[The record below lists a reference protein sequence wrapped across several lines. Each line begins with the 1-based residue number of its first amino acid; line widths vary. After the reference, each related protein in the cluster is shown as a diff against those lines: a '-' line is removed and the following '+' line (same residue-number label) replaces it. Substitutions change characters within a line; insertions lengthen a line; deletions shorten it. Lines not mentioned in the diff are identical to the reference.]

1 MKVDDMSSHSSH
13 KAQLRWWQ
21 LSIAILL
28 MAMVSACKPE
38 PKPMTAGIT
47 GYNFTHEGVQNYSV
61 DEMYGSNLPPYGGG
75 GALSCCILLPAQWK
89 PELRA
94 TVHWTIGDWTV
105 PYEQIENLST
115 KEQIRCCWSQRTLTK
130 TVPIE
135 PYDEEAGKLQVFF
148 LPDDEIKVY
157 VFPAGPQNPDHPS
170 HMGYPKNP
178 NPPTDKEK

>member
-1 MKVDDMSSHSSH
+1 MNSYFSH

-21 LSIAILL
+21 LLIAILL

-47 GYNFTHEGVQNYSV
+47 GYNFTREGVQNFSV
-61 DEMYGSNLPPYGGG
+61 NEMYGSNIPPYGGG
-75 GALSCCILLPAQWK
+75 GSLSCCVLLPANWM

-135 PYDEEAGKLQVFF
+135 PYGEDGGAVQVFF
-148 LPDDEIKVY
+148 LPDDEIKIY
-157 VFPAGPQNPDHPS
+157 VSNYDLGHEKHPS
-170 HMGYPKNP
+170 GMAYPKNP
-178 NPPTDKEK
+178 NPPTNKEN

>member
-1 MKVDDMSSHSSH
+1 MNSRSSH
-13 KAQLRWWQ
+13 KVQLRWWQ
-21 LSIAILL
+21 LAIAVLL
-28 MAMVSACKPE
+28 MALVSACKPE
-38 PKPMTAGIT
+38 PKPKSVTTGIT
-47 GYNFTHEGVQNYSV
+47 GYNFTREGVQNYSV
-61 DEMYGSNLPPYGGG
+61 NEMYGSNLLPYGGG
-75 GALSCCILLPAQWK
+75 GSLSCCVLLPAQWK
-89 PELRA
+89 PELRV
-94 TVHWTIGDWTV
+94 TVNWTMGRWTR
-105 PYEQIENLST
+105 PYESRKHLSIS
-115 KEQIRCCWSQRTLTK
+115 EQIKCCSSKRTLTK